1 MSRKSPPPAVAGKPI
16 LVTFGVNQT
25 DKVNKAANM
34 LNKSPRQFMLDSTM
48 EACESTRKVP
58 ES

>member
-1 MSRKSPPPAVAGKPI
+1 MSRKSAPPAIAGKPI

-34 LNKSPRQFMLDSTM
+34 LNKSPRQFILDSTM
-48 EACESTRKVP
+48 EACESAGKVP
-58 ES
+58 KP